1 MNTKQ
6 YVLFSTCFVSAPG
19 DEGGHSALSDPS
31 SDPFRPG
38 RLCQVWAGVAGQRA
52 SRRARPRPRRARAP
66 GGGRARAP
74 PPCAPPPQTRLSVS
88 HGPPASRQRRGRVS
102 GAGAERCA
110 RTPSR
115 RRPAEGLG
123 ARSSPD
129 GLSVSAAAA
138 TAGRA
143 LPALPGPPPPPPL
156 WRRPAPRRPAPRP
169 AVTCPPAPR
178 LPGRARL
185 LAGHRRG
192 HPEAAGTEAERRCRP
207 RLRQRQPCA
216 ERRPDGGGGG
226 DGRAGE
232 RPERRPQPRRRPARG
247 GQAAGQRREGR
258 LLRGAPD
265 VPDPLLQV
273 GAAPRPPPSRA
284 LRPAAAPGAPPPAA
298 PHWPRRA
305 APRRHWPAPLPVAWA
320 VGAGGGEAAGG
331 GLQPGEPRRGPSPA
345 PAAPAGAR
353 ARGLRRPTRSP
364 ARDWTPTP
372 TPDPEPRPGP
382 RLGPKPWPRVQTARV
397 PEPPRPLAPSP
408 ALSAVESE
416 SLAPRPP
423 VLLPPRPAAR
433 L

>member
-1 MNTKQ
+1 MF
-6 YVLFSTCFVSAPG
+6 FSLPASSLPRAMRGTQCVERPLLRPFPAGSPLPG
-19 DEGGHSALSDPS
+19 L
-31 SDPFRPG
+31 G
-38 RLCQVWAGVAGQRA
+38 RG
-52 SRRARPRPRRARAP
+52 RRAASLS
-66 GGGRARAP
+66 ARAP
-74 PPCAPPPQTRLSVS
+74 PPPPCACPWRWPCAR
-88 HGPPASRQRRGRVS
+88 PPAVRAPAADASPRFPRAPREQSAAGPGVGRRGR
-102 GAGAERCA
+102 AL
-110 RTPSR
+110 
-115 RRPAEGLG
+115 RPDPE
-123 ARSSPD
+123 P
-129 GLSVSAAAA
+129 
-138 TAGRA
+138 
-143 LPALPGPPPPPPL
+143 
-156 WRRPAPRRPAPRP
+156 PAPRRTAGSTVFPGRPQCLGGRSRGGARPARAPGHGAAAAAIVAPPRP
-169 AVTCPPAPR
+169 AVTCAPAPR
-178 LPGRARL
+178 LRGRARP

-273 GAAPRPPPSRA
+273 GAAPRPPPA
-284 LRPAAAPGAPPPAA
+284 GAPRPAAEPGAPPPAA

-331 GLQPGEPRRGPSPA
+331 GLQPGSGAAAPRPPPRPPPA
-345 PAAPAGAR
+345 PGPAHSGAR
-353 ARGLRRPTRSP
+353 PGAPRPGLELP
-364 ARDWTPTP
+364 A
-372 TPDPEPRPGP
+372 PDPRPRPGP
-382 RLGPKPWPRVQTARV
+382 RVGPKPWPRVRTARV

-416 SLAPRPP
+416 SLAARPP
-423 VLLPPRPAAR
+423 ALPRRPAAR